1 MKLLLNIVAFL
12 ILFVGAGFLVLWLI
26 ANTDSVESTKDVFQP
41 IKKKDVSMPTDLHP
55 KVEEAKNTLVNRAED
70 KGISVVITDGHRS
83 IERQNELYAQGR
95 TDNGS
100 VVTHAD
106 GGESYHNY
114 GLAIDFALRTKSGD
128 VVWDTSRDGNGNGK
142 ADWMEVVAIAKDL
155 GFEWGG
161 DWSSFKDYPHLQMDF
176 GLSIRELKYG
186 KRPEVEN
193 KERKESKESES
204 S

>member
-1 MKLLLNIVAFL
+1 M
-12 ILFVGAGFLVLWLI
+12 G
-26 ANTDSVESTKDVFQP
+26 VFQP
-41 IKKKDVSMPTDLHP
+41 LEKKDAPMPTELHP
-55 KVEEAKNTLVNRAED
+55 EVEEAKNELLNRAKES
-70 KGISVVITDGHRS
+70 GISVVITDGHRS

-95 TDNGS
+95 SDEGS

-114 GLAIDFALRTKSGD
+114 GLAIDFALKTNSGD
-128 VVWDTSRDGNGNGK
+128 VVWDTTRDGNGNGK
-142 ADWMEVVAIAKDL
+142 SDWMEVVSIAKDL

-176 GLSIRELKYG
+176 GLSIRELQYG
-186 KRPEVEN
+186 KRPKIEKDNN
-193 KERKESKESES
+193 KATSESES